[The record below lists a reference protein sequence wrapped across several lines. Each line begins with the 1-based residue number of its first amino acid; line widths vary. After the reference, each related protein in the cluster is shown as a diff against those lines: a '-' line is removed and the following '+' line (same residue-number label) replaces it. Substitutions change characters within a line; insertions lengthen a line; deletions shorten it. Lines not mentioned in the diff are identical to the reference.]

1 MRAIAQQCSYV
12 VGGTEVHN
20 RHADTWQPPKSVAK
34 VEAAVILWRQWDAVY
49 SLSVYSGD
57 RWPRRWC
64 GHRVCVCNML
74 RVHAVRLVSHTRYVS
89 HVVSHVVSHTFPAV
103 ASVPRTSLR
112 GCRAVAGRRLAATRD
127 DPDSE
132 SFPVRYARTV
142 PNIYRTRVKAR
153 RLRHAAT
160 RDFLAEL
167 AASRGAGRSCLDSGT
182 SRPSTLP
189 RR

>member
-12 VGGTEVHN
+12 VGVDRG
-20 RHADTWQPPKSVAK
+20 AQPPCRYMAAPQIGCDLAK
-34 VEAAVILWRQWDAVY
+34 VEAAVILWRQWDPRLIVQ
-49 SLSVYSGD
+49 
-57 RWPRRWC
+57 RRPRRW
-64 GHRVCVCNML
+64 GADTECVSATCCMYMPFGWYL
-74 RVHAVRLVSHTRYVS
+74 TRDAAAARGARPPS
-89 HVVSHVVSHTFPAV
+89 
-103 ASVPRTSLR
+103 SLR
-112 GCRAVAGRRLAATRD
+112 GPCGGVAARGTIRIPNR
-127 DPDSE
+127 S
-132 SFPVRYARTV
+132 VRYAYGTEHI
-142 PNIYRTRVKAR
+142 PNKGQKAR